1 MFQKEETACLK
12 TCLRAKA
19 WYFSGLGDMSIGA
32 SWRALCPGVRG
43 HRGVKGWAE
52 GKKNVGNRNQS
63 IWGAWWGPG
72 HMGLSKLHE
81 ELYLILRK

>member
-1 MFQKEETACLK
+1 MSEDLPEGKSLVL
-12 TCLRAKA
+12 LRT
-19 WYFSGLGDMSIGA
+19 WGHVYIGA

-43 HRGVKGWAE
+43 HRGVKGLAE
-52 GKKNVGNRNQS
+52 GKKNVGNRNQA

-72 HMGLSKLHE
+72 HTGLSKLHE